1 MSADKTRARL
11 EALMD
16 LRVRARNLAEGHI
29 TPEDVE
35 AYLKDLADDEEA
47 AEWVDLPRI
56 GPGDDD
62 PKDPK
67 TSDDA

>member
-1 MSADKTRARL
+1 MSADKTAAKL

-16 LRVRARNLAEGHI
+16 LRVRARNLAEGLI

-35 AYLKDLADDEEA
+35 AYLKNLADDEEA
-47 AEWVDLPRI
+47 AEWVDLPLI
-56 GPGDDD
+56 GPGEDD
-62 PKDPK
+62 PKAPQ